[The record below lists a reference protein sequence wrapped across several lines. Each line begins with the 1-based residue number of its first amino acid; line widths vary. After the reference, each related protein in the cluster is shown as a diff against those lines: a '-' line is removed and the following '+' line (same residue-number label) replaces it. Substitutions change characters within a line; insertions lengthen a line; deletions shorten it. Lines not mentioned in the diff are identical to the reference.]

1 MKIVR
6 SSKYIAALQE
16 IMRFISRDSKKRAL
30 AFRSQIDKQIA
41 SLADMPYKCRKS
53 IYFDDERMR
62 DLIYKGY
69 TIVYKVDE
77 HQNLIVIVAIKKHQ
91 NDLG

>member
-1 MKIVR
+1 
-6 SSKYIAALQE
+6 
-16 IMRFISRDSKKRAL
+16 MRFISLDSKKRAL
-30 AFRSQIDKQIA
+30 ALRNQIDKQIA

-53 IYFDDERMR
+53 IYFDDEQIR

-77 HQNLIVIVAIKKHQ
+77 DKNLIVIVAIKKHQ

>member
-1 MKIVR
+1 MKIVM

-16 IMRFISRDSKKRAL
+16 IMRFISLDSKKRTL
-30 AFRSQIDKQIA
+30 AFRNQIDKQIA

-77 HQNLIVIVAIKKHQ
+77 DENLIVIVAIKKHQ

>member
-6 SSKYIAALQE
+6 SSKYIATLQE
-16 IMRFISRDSKKRAL
+16 IMRFISLDSKKRAL
-30 AFRSQIDKQIA
+30 AFRNQIDKQIA
-41 SLADMPYKCRKS
+41 SLTDMPYKCRKS
-53 IYFDDERMR
+53 IYFDDEQIR

-77 HQNLIVIVAIKKHQ
+77 DKNLIVIVAIKKHQ